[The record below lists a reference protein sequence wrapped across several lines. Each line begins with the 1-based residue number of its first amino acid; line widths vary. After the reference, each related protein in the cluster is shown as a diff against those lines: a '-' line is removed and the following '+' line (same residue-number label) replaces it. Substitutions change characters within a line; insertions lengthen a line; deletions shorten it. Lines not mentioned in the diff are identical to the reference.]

1 VESSFLNWRGSKH
14 DMKTGVQYQINRRLA
29 DNLLCAES
37 CDPLGSLV
45 NKDTTP
51 SLFTAIMP
59 SEVGSKIISILL
71 LGSSSIG

>member
-1 VESSFLNWRGSKH
+1 
-14 DMKTGVQYQINRRLA
+14 MKTGVQYQINRRLA